1 MQLTTAIVLAAGQGT
16 RMKSAL
22 PKVMHPLCG
31 RPILHFVVQA
41 ALDAGCADVIV
52 VVGSGRS
59 HVETYLAKSFGER
72 VRTVVQERQLGTGDA
87 ARTGLGAA
95 RRQDADVLIL
105 NGDLPLVRGDD
116 LRSLIA
122 AATAARG
129 LALATCELADPTG
142 YGRVVRR
149 DGNVVAIREH
159 RDLRNDEE
167 RAIREVNAGVYA
179 ASFVLLEKGLSQLVP
194 NNAQGELYLTDAV
207 AHVSK
212 TGGRVVTAL
221 LGADVLIGVND
232 RADLARAEQTMQER
246 VIRTWRLAGA
256 TIRSGARIEAGVMVE
271 PDSTVE
277 TAAVLRGSTR
287 IERGAVVDVGCV
299 LTDVVVGA
307 GAIVK
312 PYSVAS
318 DARIGPRAQIGP
330 FAHLRPGTEL
340 EEDVHVG
347 NFVET
352 KKTKMAAGAKA
363 NHLSYLGD
371 GVIGSGA
378 NIGAGTIFCNYD
390 GIQKHTTTIE
400 SGAFIGSDSQ
410 LVAPVTVGANSY
422 VATGTT
428 VTRDVPAEALAIGRV
443 KQENKEGYAVRL
455 RNRMRAAKQAQDK

>member
-1 MQLTTAIVLAAGQGT
+1 MQTTTAIVLAAGQGT

-22 PKVMHPLCG
+22 PKVMHRICG

-59 HVETYLAKSFGER
+59 LVETYLAQSFAER

-87 ARTGLGAA
+87 ARTGLSAA

-105 NGDLPLVRGDD
+105 NGDIPLVRGDD
-116 LRSLIA
+116 LRPLIA
-122 AATAARG
+122 AAAAQRG
-129 LALATCELADPTG
+129 IALATCELADPTG

-159 RDLRNDEE
+159 RDLQNDEE

-179 ASFVLLEKGLSQLVP
+179 ASFGLLAKGLSQLVP

-207 AHVSK
+207 EHASQA
-212 TGGRVVTAL
+212 GGRVVTAL
-221 LGADVLIGVND
+221 FGADVLMGVND
-232 RADLARAEQTMQER
+232 RADLARVEQTMQER

-256 TIRSGARIEAGVMVE
+256 TIRCGARIETGVILE

-277 TAAVLRGSTR
+277 TGAVLRGSTR
-287 IERGAVVDVGCV
+287 IEQGAVVDVGCV

-307 GAIVK
+307 GAVVK
-312 PYSVAS
+312 PYSVAT
-318 DARIGPRAQIGP
+318 DARIGQRAQIGP

-410 LVAPVTVGANSY
+410 LVAPVTVGAHSY

-443 KQENKEGYAVRL
+443 KQENKEGYAVKL
-455 RNRMRAAKQAQDK
+455 RSRMRAAKQAQGK